1 MTIIQAQPF
10 RLKASPQHLVSSQT
24 HKFATIDWNPAAG
37 IHRPRGFAM
46 AGGGYAKAYLSEP
59 IDAEELAQMVKNMP
73 IVKNQ
78 IERRTNDHYN
88 EQAATVA

>member
-10 RLKASPQHLVSSQT
+10 RLKTSPQHLV
-24 HKFATIDWNPAAG
+24 DWNPAAG

-59 IDAEELAQMVKNMP
+59 IDADELAEMVKNMP

-78 IERRTNDHYN
+78 IAHRTNDHYN